1 MHHRSSGAPH
11 ANRRHRRRSW
21 ARRVVGTAALLDVLA
36 VGAAPAMAAAPPSFT
51 LDVQAN
57 QATFQ
62 VAALKPGPVGQR
74 CLVLRAA
81 GGSANSAQMSATV
94 DGTGLASYLDIL
106 IERGPAASAGS
117 CASMATSLVFAGS
130 LGQFAAAHPSG
141 LQGVGIALDA
151 PSSDATVRITISLRD
166 DNGAQGLSAGAVFSF
181 QADDT
186 SVASTPTPTSTNA
199 PDPVTSVTTPAGS
212 TRRATG
218 TPSTP
223 SSPSTT
229 AASTDI
235 TPATAGTT
243 TGTTPPGR
251 RTTTPTTR
259 PTTGSSTSG
268 RASVAPAV
276 QEPTDPPS
284 PSASIQVT
292 DPTAGGGSGITWS
305 SIPEAVKTTVTLTAK
320 ATSVP
325 ALFLGLVFIFLLL
338 QDRID
343 RNDPKL
349 ARAPMRPDPELV
361 FLPRHEVAR

>member
-1 MHHRSSGAPH
+1 
-11 ANRRHRRRSW
+11 
-21 ARRVVGTAALLDVLA
+21 
-36 VGAAPAMAAAPPSFT
+36 MAAAPVAFT

-62 VAALKPGPVGQR
+62 VSALKPGPVGQR

-106 IERGPAASAGS
+106 IERGPAAAAGS

-130 LGQFAAAHPSG
+130 LGQFAAAHPSE

-186 SVASTPTPTSTNA
+186 SVASTPTPTGA
-199 PDPVTSVTTPAGS
+199 PTPVTSVTTVAGS
-212 TRRATG
+212 PTG
-218 TPSTP
+218 SPGAPSTP
-223 SSPSTT
+223 APST
-229 AASTDI
+229 S
-235 TPATAGTT
+235 AGAT
-243 TGTTPPGR
+243 TGTTSP
-251 RTTTPTTR
+251 TTRALPPTTR

-268 RASVAPAV
+268 RATVT
-276 QEPTDPPS
+276 PTAQDPPDT
-284 PSASIQVT
+284 PSSTRAPASIQVS
-292 DPTAGGGSGITWS
+292 DPTGGDGSGITWS

-325 ALFLGLVFIFLLL
+325 ALFLGLVFIFLVL